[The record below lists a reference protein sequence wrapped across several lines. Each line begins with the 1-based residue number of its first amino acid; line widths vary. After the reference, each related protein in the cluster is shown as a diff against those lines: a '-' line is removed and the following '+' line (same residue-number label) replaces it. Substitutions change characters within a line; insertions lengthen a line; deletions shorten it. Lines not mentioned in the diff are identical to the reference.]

1 MDQRVYMF
9 TFIAFI
15 VGMSELIVSGILDLI
30 AAGLN
35 VRISTAGL
43 LITVFA
49 VFYGIRRRF
58 CSFCVGLSN
67 GKR

>member
-49 VFYGIRRRF
+49 VF
-58 CSFCVGLSN
+58 
-67 GKR
+67 